1 MSRQRLCAALA
12 AGLLLTL
19 AACSPTE
26 PPPPTTASRTFA
38 QLEPPV
44 IVAHRGGGGQ
54 FPENTLYA
62 MDRTARYPRIVLD
75 ADVRITR
82 DGTLVLNHD
91 ATLDRLSAPLRG
103 PLDGYTAA
111 TWKTVPVSWPSRAPR
126 QPPVYASTWQDLADK
141 WGGKRVLSVEGKTPA
156 ASAAL
161 IRDVVARGIKSR
173 VLFKSISVLD
183 SRRAAAA
190 GLHAAVIC
198 LREPD
203 LDEIAAA
210 GVWGVILYPRYAT
223 AKTIAAARARGLEVL
238 VLRVDTQ
245 LQMQDFLER
254 GAYGFVTEDP
264 FTLTGNPFPG
274 EDSP

>member
-38 QLEPPV
+38 QLEPPI
-44 IVAHRGGGGQ
+44 IVAHRGAGGQ

-62 MDRTARYPRIVLD
+62 MDRAARYPRIVLD

-111 TWKTVPVSWPSRAPR
+111 TWKTVPVRWPSRAPR

-183 SRRAAAA
+183 GRRAAAA

-203 LDEIAAA
+203 LSEIASA

-264 FTLTGNPFPG
+264 FTLTGDPFPG